1 VSEWSRKQ
9 KEFLKQQVQE
19 RDEKNRELTGKVNS
33 LQRELSRKDKDI
45 KNLRDRLSNPS
56 QVQDV
61 RRMLED
67 PLKGLHAEN
76 KKKSG
81 SGSRTSTLFTYIS
94 LSRVIN

>member
-1 VSEWSRKQ
+1 MRRIE
-9 KEFLKQQVQE
+9 VQE

-67 PLKGLHAEN
+67 PLKGLHAE
-76 KKKSG
+76 KKKKEWL
-81 SGSRTSTLFTYIS
+81 RLKNKYS
-94 LSRVIN
+94 LYLHKPIKSDKLVP

>member
-1 VSEWSRKQ
+1 MRRIE
-9 KEFLKQQVQE
+9 VQE

-67 PLKGLHAEN
+67 PLKGLHAE
-76 KKKSG
+76 KKK
-81 SGSRTSTLFTYIS
+81 RVAQAQEQVLS
-94 LSRVIN
+94 LLT